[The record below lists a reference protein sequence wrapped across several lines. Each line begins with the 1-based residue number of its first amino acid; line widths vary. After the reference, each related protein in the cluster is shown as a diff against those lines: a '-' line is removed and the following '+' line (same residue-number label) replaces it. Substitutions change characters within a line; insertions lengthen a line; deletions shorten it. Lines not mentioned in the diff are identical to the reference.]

1 MATTVI
7 QAFNEFLQDKVNL
20 DPEKTKKGRNS
31 RDWLVGQIQH
41 FEEND
46 SKFPENYSEKNIY
59 FGSFARRT
67 KKRPLDDIDIMI
79 CLKANGCTYLEYS
92 DRIEI
97 TVPQTAT
104 RFLDFR
110 NDGTSI
116 LNSGKLINK
125 FVEKL
130 VNIPQY
136 DKAEIKRN
144 LEAATLNLTSYDWV
158 FDIVPCF
165 FTTEDQFGRT
175 YYIIPE
181 GKGNWK
187 KTDPRI
193 DRDRLTNLNTTHDGN
208 ILNVIRSIK
217 YWNKRA
223 TMPTMGSYLLEN
235 TIIEYYQTKTTKAS
249 QFVDIELVDVFYDLH
264 NRVHNNI
271 NDPKGIQ
278 GNINNLTL
286 DEKRKISQK
295 AYDDFVI
302 AYNARQL
309 EQQKDMKGS
318 INKWREIFGD
328 EFPKYTE

>member
-20 DPEKTKKGRNS
+20 DPDKTTKGRNS

-41 FEEND
+41 FEND
-46 SKFPENYSEKNIY
+46 DTEFPEVYTEKNIY

-97 TVPQTAT
+97 TVPETAT
-104 RFLDFR
+104 RFLRYR

-116 LNSGKLINK
+116 LNSRKLINK

-130 VNIPQY
+130 ADIPQY

-175 YYIIPE
+175 YYIIPD

-193 DRDRLTNLNTTHDGN
+193 DKERLTNLNKNHDGN
-208 ILNVIRSIK
+208 ILNVIRTVK

-223 TMPTMGSYLLEN
+223 TMPTMSSYLLEN
-235 TIIEYYQTKTTKAS
+235 MIIEYYQTKSTIAS
-249 QFVDIELVDVFYDLH
+249 QFVDIELVDIFLDIH
-264 NRVHNNI
+264 NRVYNNI

-278 GNINNLTL
+278 GNINLLTL
-286 DEKRKISQK
+286 DEKRKISQI
-295 AYDDFVI
+295 AYDDYVI
-302 AYNARQL
+302 AFNARQL
-309 EQQKDMKGS
+309 EQQKNMKGS

-328 EFPKYTE
+328 EFPKYSE